1 MAGKYSAV
9 LEGKEK
15 FYGGDAGSQEKV
27 QAVKN
32 EIITASAKRLEVEG
46 QTLQALPAFE
56 EAAQRF
62 LLVAKLL
69 QALVDE
75 TLDEPLTSARL
86 HALYIA
92 ARKLD
97 DSSERL
103 FSQTSRILEAFEQ
116 MLVDQFEADDISN
129 QKNRDG
135 DAVRVEMTPHL
146 VVNDKEKFRQWCVAN
161 GLESQLHL
169 HWGTANALLKERL
182 LAGMTEMDGC
192 ETRNKPKIVYTP
204 SKKEK

>member
-15 FYGGDAGSQEKV
+15 FWGGDAGQQEKV

-32 EIITASAKRLEVEG
+32 EIITASANRVQLAG
-46 QTLQALPAFE
+46 QTLQKLSSFE

-62 LLVAKLL
+62 FLVAKLL
-69 QALVDE
+69 QSLVDE
-75 TLDEPLTSARL
+75 NLDEPLTSARL
-86 HALYIA
+86 HALYIG

-97 DSSERL
+97 DASERL

-146 VVNDKEKFRQWCVAN
+146 VVTDKEKFRQWCVAN
-161 GLESQLHL
+161 CLETQLHL
-169 HWGTANALLKERL
+169 HWGTGNALLKERL